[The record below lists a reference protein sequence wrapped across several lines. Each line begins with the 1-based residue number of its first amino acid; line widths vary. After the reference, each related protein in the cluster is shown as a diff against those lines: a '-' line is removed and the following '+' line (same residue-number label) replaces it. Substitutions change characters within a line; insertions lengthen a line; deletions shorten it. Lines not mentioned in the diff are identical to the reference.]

1 MYEMILYIFYKSLR
15 NDMPLIIKRSNDI
28 GDKVA
33 NFYVKFEV
41 TTRIKN
47 KIFAYR
53 FTRVSINRNHIYCGF
68 SIQCDSVIVE
78 DKKSSIQRVFS
89 QSMFKASQRIFWI
102 NIAIN
107 PMRAQDFEN
116 IWKSVVVPNGCLQS
130 IL

>member
-53 FTRVSINRNHIYCGF
+53 FTRVSINRYHIYSGF

-89 QSMFKASQRIFWI
+89 QSMFKASQRF
-102 NIAIN
+102 
-107 PMRAQDFEN
+107 F
-116 IWKSVVVPNGCLQS
+116 
-130 IL
+130 